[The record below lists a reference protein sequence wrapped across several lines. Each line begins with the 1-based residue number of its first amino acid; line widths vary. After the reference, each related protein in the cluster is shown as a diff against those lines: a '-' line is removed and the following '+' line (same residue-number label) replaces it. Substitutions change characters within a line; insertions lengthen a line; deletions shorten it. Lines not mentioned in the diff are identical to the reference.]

1 MSTKSMSILA
11 NGNVLIAGEFDETA
25 ALLSTKS
32 SLYANGNY
40 FIDGELDEVTITNFD
55 NQTLTWTFTGTNT
68 TMAAAVSCMNITATG
83 NYTGGTYNITV
94 SDNNNA
100 ITGGVNGGAGGAGSD
115 YWGGGGGAIGGV
127 NGTAAVTTASA
138 GVGALA
144 ADVSGLF
151 SIITN
156 LGYSTSTFGKGG
168 NGSKSSGGTGGS
180 GTFPGGGGG
189 GGGYNLSGTG
199 PGGVSANAAV
209 VISRITNGITYNTL
223 VSQTTGN
230 GSLILPV
237 GTTYLKAWAI
247 GHGRNGGSGSGGQGF
262 SYGGGG
268 GAGGVAY
275 FQLGQTS
282 KFTGYIPTRGTV
294 SKQYS
299 NGSLRIAGTLDEA
312 SLFGGQVI
320 TINYTPVD
328 IAEGWTNNTV
338 VTYKDVTLIGG
349 GGGGDHRYTSGT
361 SRSFYYANG
370 TLRLGDNRVA
380 GNATVTTI
388 TTTISDYGIANGSVG
403 SLSSSTG
410 STRSSRGGA
419 IGGLAAL
426 LIGSTGSEAV
436 DAGGLFEVAA
446 ALGYDT
452 TSSRYSFGDSG
463 NGALTAT
470 NGSYPGFPAPNFGGG
485 GGGGQVTDAQNPT
498 GPGGAGGP
506 GCVILRYTKMGDSNT
521 YNQLFSMDSGN
532 TTYTLPYGTN
542 YFKIWALGQGA
553 EGIVQSHSNTSANN
567 GSGTYL
573 RSCGGGAGG
582 LAFGAFV
589 YDTNHGLP

>member
-1 MSTKSMSILA
+1 MSILA
-11 NGNVLIAGEFDETA
+11 NGNILIAGEFDETA
-25 ALLSTKS
+25 ALLDTKS

-40 FIDGELDEVTITNFD
+40 FIDGELDEVSITNFD

-138 GVGALA
+138 GVGAVA

-223 VSQTTGN
+223 ISQTTGN

-247 GHGRNGGSGSGGQGF
+247 GHGRNGGAGSGGQGF
-262 SYGGGG
+262 SYGGAGG
-268 GAGGVAY
+268 GSGGVAY
-275 FQLGQTS
+275 FQLGETS

-328 IAEGWTNNTV
+328 NAEGWTNNTV
-338 VTYKDVTLIGG
+338 VTFKDATLIGG
-349 GGGGDHRYTSGT
+349 GGGGNHRYTSGST
-361 SRSFYYANG
+361 RDFYYANG
-370 TLRLGDNRVA
+370 VLRLGDNRIA
-380 GNATVTTI
+380 GNATVTT
-388 TTTISDYGIANGSVG
+388 TLTTITDYGTANGGVG
-403 SLSSSTG
+403 GLSSSTG
-410 STRSSRGGA
+410 SGRSNPGA
-419 IGGLAAL
+419 GIGNLGNILS
-426 LIGSTGSEAV
+426 GSTTQEAFGAFS
-436 DAGGLFEVAA
+436 DTSGILSVAA
-446 ALGYDT
+446 ALGYDI
-452 TSSRYSFGDSG
+452 TSAKVSYGDGG

-470 NGSYPGFPAPNFGGG
+470 NSGYSGYPAPNFGGG
-485 GGGGQVTDAQNPT
+485 GGGGEVTDAQNPAGVGNT
-498 GPGGAGGP
+498 GGP
-506 GCVILRYTKMGDSNT
+506 GCVILQYRKMGDSNT
-521 YNQLFSMDSGN
+521 YNQLFSMNNGN
-532 TTYTLPYGTN
+532 TTYTIPYGTN

-553 EGIVQSHSNTSANN
+553 QGITMSHSNTSANN

-582 LAFGAFV
+582 LAWGAFV